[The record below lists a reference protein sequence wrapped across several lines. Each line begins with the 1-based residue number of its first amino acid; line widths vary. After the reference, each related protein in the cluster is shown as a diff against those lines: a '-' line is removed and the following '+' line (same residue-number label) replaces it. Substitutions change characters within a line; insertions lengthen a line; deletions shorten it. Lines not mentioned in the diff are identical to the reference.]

1 MGTHLKQVTTI
12 MRAWRKPAVGAS
24 AERPSPLHAPERIAE
39 RPTCG
44 ADIVEAG
51 PFSPRLDGIMHLHRI
66 ARRVPLFGACVAL
79 LSACQRPSAQ
89 GAGQSADW
97 PVYGGNTDHTHFSTL
112 NQITPANVK
121 QLAVAW
127 TFQTGDE
134 FKGSEMQAN
143 PIIVDGVLY
152 ATTPKMHVF
161 ALDAATGKRLWIF
174 DPNSGQP
181 PASRFR
187 HRGVVVTGDRVI
199 FNYRYK
205 LFALDRK
212 TGAKLPGWG
221 NDSGWVDLREGLGRP
236 AKEIS
241 VSASTPGVVFEDMLI
256 MGSTVPEQLPS
267 APGDIRAFDLK
278 TGALRW
284 SFHTIPHPGE
294 PGYET
299 WPPDAWKI
307 AGGANAWAGV
317 TIDPRRGML
326 FAATGSASYDFYG
339 ANRHGDNLYA
349 NSVIA
354 LDARTGKHRWHYQ
367 VLKHDL
373 WDRDLPAAPM
383 LVTVQRDGKAVDAV
397 AQITKTGHVW
407 LFERERGAPM
417 FPVEERA
424 MPQVAL
430 DGERPAASQR
440 FPTIP
445 APFARQQLT
454 RNDLTDRTPA
464 AHAAALKTFEQ
475 YNPTHPY
482 EAPNVTKGTII
493 FPGVDGG
500 GEWGGP
506 AYDPQTGLL
515 YVNSNEMAWLLKLV
529 PRNDK
534 SLYGANC
541 AGCHGDDR
549 QGNAG
554 GPSLVDVA
562 QRRTAAQVTEM
573 VKEGN
578 GRMPAFGGAMDGSAV
593 KEIVE
598 YLMTGKVEQTQAIQK
613 SPFFL
618 KYRTAYFDIFL
629 DHEGYP
635 GIKPPWGTLNAI
647 NLNTGEFAWTI
658 PFGEYPKLA
667 AQGIR
672 NTGTDSYGGA
682 IVTQNGLLLIAA
694 TTYDNKFRAYDKAT
708 GALLWETVLPA
719 AGNATPSTYMVN
731 GRQYIVIACG
741 GGKNGAPSGGTYV
754 AFALP

>member
-1 MGTHLKQVTTI
+1 MLCFRLAALVV
-12 MRAWRKPAVGAS
+12 ASPALLLLQACDAKSAAS
-24 AERPSPLHAPERIAE
+24 ATV
-39 RPTCG
+39 PTAAAAG
-44 ADIVEAG
+44 ADW
-51 PFSPRLDGIMHLHRI
+51 S
-66 ARRVPLFGACVAL
+66 
-79 LSACQRPSAQ
+79 
-89 GAGQSADW
+89 
-97 PVYGGNTDHTHFSTL
+97 VYGGNTDHTHFTTL
-112 NQITPANVK
+112 GQISPANVK
-121 QLAVAW
+121 SLKVAW
-127 TFQTGDE
+127 TFETHQE

-143 PIIVDGVLY
+143 PVVIDGVLY

-161 ALDAATGKRLWIF
+161 ALDAVTGRQRWIF
-174 DPNSGQP
+174 DPNNGQP

-187 HRGVVVTGDRVI
+187 HRGVVVAGDRVI

-205 LFALDRK
+205 LFALNRD
-212 TGAKLPGWG
+212 TGKPVPGWG

-241 VSASTPGVVFEDMLI
+241 VSASTPGVVFEDLLI
-256 MGSTVPEQLPS
+256 IGSTVPEQLPS
-267 APGDIRAFDLK
+267 APGDIRAYELA
-278 TGALRW
+278 TGKLRW

-294 PGYET
+294 AGYET
-299 WPPDAWKI
+299 WPPDAWKV

-317 TIDPRRGML
+317 TVDPKRGML

-339 ANRHGDNLYA
+339 ANRTGDNLYA

-354 LDARTGKHRWHYQ
+354 LDARTGAHRWHYQ

-383 LVTVQRDGKAVDAV
+383 LVTVQRDGKPVDAV

-407 LFERERGAPM
+407 LFNRESGAPM
-417 FPVEERA
+417 FPVEERQ
-424 MPQVAL
+424 MPTLAL
-430 DGERPAASQR
+430 DGERPSATQR
-440 FPTIP
+440 FPLAP
-445 APFARQQLT
+445 AAFSRQQLT
-454 RNDLTDRTPA
+454 RDDLTQRTPA
-464 AHAAALKTFEQ
+464 AHAAALKTFDQ

-482 EAPNVTKGTII
+482 EAPNVGKGTII

-506 AYDPQTGLL
+506 AFDPETGLL

-529 PRNDK
+529 PRSDE
-534 SLYGANC
+534 SLYAANC

-549 QGNAG
+549 KGGAG
-554 GPSLVDVA
+554 GPSLVDIA
-562 QRRTAAQVTEM
+562 TRRTDAQIM
-573 VKEGN
+573 QMINEGN
-578 GRMPAFGGAMDGSAV
+578 GRMPAFGAAMDGAAV

-598 YLMTGKVEQTQAIQK
+598 YLRTGKVESTRNAQK
-613 SPFFL
+613 SPHLL

-647 NLNTGEFAWTI
+647 NLNTGKFAWTI

-667 AQGIR
+667 AQGVT

-731 GRQYIVIACG
+731 GKQYIVIACG
-741 GGKNGAPSGGTYV
+741 GGKNGAASGGTYV

>member
-1 MGTHLKQVTTI
+1 MILRLRTV
-12 MRAWRKPAVGAS
+12 AVCRTGA
-24 AERPSPLHAPERIAE
+24 L
-39 RPTCG
+39 
-44 ADIVEAG
+44 
-51 PFSPRLDGIMHLHRI
+51 
-66 ARRVPLFGACVAL
+66 AL
-79 LSACQRPSAQ
+79 LLAACAKAPDGAPGGKAASGSAAAS
-89 GAGQSADW
+89 GDW
-97 PVYGGNTDHTHFSTL
+97 PVYGGNTDHTHYSTL
-112 NQITPANVK
+112 GQITPANVGTL
-121 QLAVAW
+121 QVAW
-127 TFQTGDE
+127 TYDTHDA

-143 PIIVDGVLY
+143 PVVVDGVLY

-161 ALDAATGKRLWIF
+161 ALEAATGRELWRF
-174 DPNSGQP
+174 DPNNGQP

-187 HRGVVVTGDRVI
+187 HRGVVVTGDRVL

-205 LFALDRK
+205 LFAISRT
-212 TGAKLPGWG
+212 TGRPMPGFG
-221 NDSGWVDLREGLGRP
+221 GDSGWVDLREGLGRP

-241 VSASTPGVVFEDMLI
+241 VSASTPGVVFGDLLI

-267 APGDIRAFDLK
+267 APGDIRAFDVK

-299 WPPDAWKI
+299 WPPDAWKV
-307 AGGANAWAGV
+307 AGGANAWSGV
-317 TIDPRRGML
+317 TIDATRGMV

-354 LDARTGKHRWHYQ
+354 LDARTGRHVWHYQ

-383 LVTVQRDGKAVDAV
+383 LVTVKRDGRAVDAV

-407 LFERERGAPM
+407 LFEREKGTPL
-417 FPVEERA
+417 FPVAEQR
-424 MPQVAL
+424 MPTIAL
-430 DGERPAASQR
+430 DGEQPSPTQV
-440 FPTIP
+440 FPTLP
-445 APFARQQLT
+445 APFSRQQLT
-454 RNDLTDRTPA
+454 RSDLTQRTPA
-464 AHAAALKTFEQ
+464 AHAAALKTFDE
-475 YNPTHPY
+475 YNPTHPW
-482 EAPNVTKGTII
+482 EAPNATKGTII
-493 FPGVDGG
+493 YPGVDGG

-506 AYDPQTGLL
+506 AFDPETGLL
-515 YVNSNEMAWLLKLV
+515 YVNANEMAWLLKLV
-529 PRNDK
+529 PRSDK
-534 SLYGANC
+534 SLYAATC
-541 AGCHGDDR
+541 ASCHGENR
-549 QGNAG
+549 QGG
-554 GPSLVDVA
+554 GGGSPSLVGISE
-562 QRRTAAQVTEM
+562 RRTREQVM
-573 VKEGN
+573 AIISEGT
-578 GRMPAFGGAMDGSAV
+578 GRMPAFGAAMDKAAMN
-593 KEIVE
+593 EIVE
-598 YLMTGKVEQTQAIQK
+598 YLMTGKDAAVASSASAMK
-613 SPFFL
+613 SPTLL

-647 NLNTGEFAWTI
+647 DLNTGQFAWTI

-682 IVTQNGLLLIAA
+682 IVTANGLLMIGA
-694 TTYDNKFRAYDKAT
+694 TTYDNKFRIFDKRT

-731 GRQYIVIACG
+731 GRQYVVIACG

-754 AFALP
+754 AFALPQRPSPPSP

>member
-1 MGTHLKQVTTI
+1 MPLRPVASVSH
-12 MRAWRKPAVGAS
+12 RSPAALC
-24 AERPSPLHAPERIAE
+24 R
-39 RPTCG
+39 
-44 ADIVEAG
+44 
-51 PFSPRLDGIMHLHRI
+51 
-66 ARRVPLFGACVAL
+66 L
-79 LSACQRPSAQ
+79 LSLAGLLAACDRPPATPTAASV
-89 GAGQSADW
+89 DW
-97 PVYGGNTDHTHFSTL
+97 PVYGGNTDHTHFTTL
-112 NQITPANVK
+112 NQISPANVK
-121 QLAVAW
+121 TLTVAW
-127 TFQTGDE
+127 TFETHDE

-143 PIIVDGVLY
+143 PIVIDGVLY

-161 ALDAATGKRLWIF
+161 ALDAATGKQRWLF
-174 DPNSGQP
+174 DPNNGQP

-205 LFALDRK
+205 LFALNRT
-212 TGAKLPGWG
+212 TGAKIPGWG

-236 AKEIS
+236 AKDLS

-278 TGALRW
+278 SGKIRW

-294 PGYET
+294 AGYET

-307 AGGANAWAGV
+307 AGGVNAWAGV
-317 TIDPRRGML
+317 TIDPKRGML

-339 ANRHGDNLYA
+339 ANRLGDNLYA

-354 LDARTGKHRWHYQ
+354 LDARTGKHIWHYQ

-383 LVTVQRDGKAVDAV
+383 LVTVQRNGQPVDAV

-407 LFERERGAPM
+407 LFDRAAGTPM
-417 FPVEERA
+417 FPVEERK
-424 MPQVAL
+424 MPTLAL
-430 DGERPAASQR
+430 DGERPASTQR
-440 FPTIP
+440 FPTLP
-445 APFARQQLT
+445 LPFARQSLT
-454 RNDLTDRTPA
+454 KNDLTTRTPE

-475 YNPTHPY
+475 YNPTDPY

-506 AYDPQTGLL
+506 AFDPGTGLL

-529 PRNDK
+529 PRSDE
-534 SLYGANC
+534 SLYAANC
-541 AGCHGDDR
+541 AGCHGDNR
-549 QGNAG
+549 QGGAG
-554 GPSLVDVA
+554 GPSLVDIA
-562 QRRTAAQVTEM
+562 QRRTADQVTQM
-573 VKEGN
+573 INEGN
-578 GRMPAFGGAMDGSAV
+578 GRMPAFGAAMDGSAV

-598 YLMTGKVEQTQAIQK
+598 YLTTGKVASAHAMEK
-613 SPFFL
+613 SPYLL
-618 KYRTAYFDIFL
+618 KYRTAFFDIFL

-647 NLNTGEFAWTI
+647 DLNTGKSAWTI
-658 PFGEYPKLA
+658 PFGVYPKLA
-667 AQGIR
+667 AQGIT

-682 IVTQNGLLLIAA
+682 IVTQNGLLLIGA

-708 GALLWETVLPA
+708 GSLLWETTLPA

-731 GRQYIVIACG
+731 GKQYIVIACG